1 MVLLG
6 GNASSLT
13 SAQRSAAVEW
23 FTGGLSDWATARRVG
38 VTRTPVR
45 RLRERWLL
53 HGVEVLMNEP
63 RRSYSF
69 EVKRD
74 LVRRFLAGEDP
85 EALAREGGLSSALLL
100 RKWVNLV
107 RKDGEDALRPRRLGR
122 PKAKPEDELSEL
134 ERLRR
139 ENEYLRAENAYLG
152 KLRALQAQQRH
163 R

>member
-1 MVLLG
+1 MVRVG

-13 SAQRSAAVEW
+13 GEQRVAAVEW
-23 FTGGLSDWATARRVG
+23 FGRGLGDWATARRLG
-38 VTRTPVR
+38 VTRKPVQ
-45 RLRERWLL
+45 RLHQRWLL
-53 HGVEVLMNEP
+53 HGPEVLVDEP

-74 LVRRFLAGEDP
+74 LVRRFLAGESA
-85 EALAREGGLSSALLL
+85 EALASEGGLSSALLL
-100 RKWVNLV
+100 RKWVNQV
-107 RKDGEDALRPRRLGR
+107 RKDGEDALQPRPKGR
-122 PKAKPEDELSEL
+122 PKATPASELSEL
-134 ERLRR
+134 EQLRR

>member
-6 GNASSLT
+6 GNVTSLT
-13 SAQRSAAVEW
+13 GAQRVAAVGW
-23 FTGGLSDWATARRVG
+23 FELGLSDWATARRLG
-38 VTRTPVR
+38 VARTPVKRLLR
-45 RLRERWLL
+45 RWSL
-53 HGVEVLMNEP
+53 HGPEVLVDAP

-69 EVKRD
+69 ELKRD

-100 RKWVNLV
+100 RKWAGLV
-107 RKDGEDALRPRRLGR
+107 RRDGEDALRPKRRGR
-122 PKAKPEDELSEL
+122 PPRPAMDEQTEL

-152 KLRALQAQQRH
+152 KLRALQAQQR
-163 R
+163 RR

>member
-13 SAQRSAAVEW
+13 RVQRVAAVEW
-23 FTGGLSDWATARRVG
+23 FEGGLRAWAVAARLG
-38 VTRTPVR
+38 VSRTPVR
-45 RLRERWLL
+45 RLLQRWLL
-53 HGVEVLMNEP
+53 HGVEVLVDEP

-74 LVRRFLAGEDP
+74 LVHRFLAGEDP

-100 RKWVNLV
+100 RKWVSLF
-107 RKDGEDALRPRRLGR
+107 RKDGEDALRPRRIGR
-122 PKAKPEDELSEL
+122 PKTIPVDELSEL
-134 ERLRR
+134 DRLRR

-152 KLRALQAQQRH
+152 RLRALQAQQR
-163 R
+163 RR